1 MPVHVNGRRSAFNDP
16 LAFVPIESN
25 RIESNRRSRLPAC
38 IATAGPPLQRS
49 TTAPQNA
56 ASTRRQVS
64 RQTDGAIETL
74 LEKARRRAYTPG
86 CARRCTPILL
96 KGFNA
101 LGLQI
106 GAAALAPRA
115 CKNGRARAR
124 VRAARADGCGL
135 ACRAG
140 REGGGVRSCDLTC
153 GGAARHER
161 PPRLVLLMR

>member
-1 MPVHVNGRRSAFNDP
+1 MDAGRSAFNEP
-16 LAFVPIESN
+16 LGLFSPDRIESN
-25 RIESNRRSRLPAC
+25 RIESPF
-38 IATAGPPLQRS
+38 TAFRAHCDRWTAPLQRS
-49 TTAPQNA
+49 ATAPQNA

-74 LEKARRRAYTPG
+74 LEKARRRASTPG

-124 VRAARADGCGL
+124 VPLVRTGGAL

-140 REGGGVRSCDLTC
+140 WAGGGVRSCDLTC